1 MMNDINR
8 FFADLNGILWGPW
21 LLILLVGTG
30 IWLTIQLRGIQFRL
44 LPYALHL
51 TFAREREGEGDVS
64 HFGALMIA
72 LAATIGS
79 GNIAGVATAMTL
91 GGPGAVVW
99 MWIAALFGMA
109 TKYAEAFLAVRY
121 RQVNPRGEIS
131 GGPMYYIET
140 GLGWKWLGICFAVCG
155 AVAAFGIGNMVQANT
170 STLALV
176 KVFSINKE
184 AVGVILAVFTGLVIL
199 GGIQRIAQVVS
210 FFVPI
215 MVLLYFAGS
224 LVIILGNIAEL
235 PAGLALLFKQAMSST
250 AASGGFAGATLA
262 QAIRFGVERGLFSNE
277 SGLGSAPI
285 VAAAAKTNQPAKQAL
300 VSMTGTFLDTIIVC
314 SLTGLVLSTT
324 GVWNSG
330 KTGVELTLQA
340 FSAGLP
346 GEWGQWIVTLSVVT
360 FAFSTILGWCYYGEK
375 CFEYLAGERFI
386 PFYRMTW
393 IGVVYVGAVSELQF
407 VWDFSGAMNGL
418 MAVPNLIALLA
429 LSRLIARETRIFE
442 QGIRDGTIHRYD

>member
-1 MMNDINR
+1 MNDINR

-21 LLILLVGTG
+21 LLTLLVGTG

-44 LPYALHL
+44 LPYALRL
-51 TFAREREGEGDVS
+51 TFSREREGEGDVS

-121 RQVNPRGEIS
+121 RQINPRGEIS

-215 MVLLYFAGS
+215 MVLLYFTGS

>member
-1 MMNDINR
+1 MNDINR

-21 LLILLVGTG
+21 LLTLLVGTG

-44 LPYALHL
+44 LPYALRL
-51 TFAREREGEGDVS
+51 TFSREREGEGDVS

-215 MVLLYFAGS
+215 MVLLYFTGS

-429 LSRLIARETRIFE
+429 LSRLIARETR
-442 QGIRDGTIHRYD
+442 

>member
-1 MMNDINR
+1 MNDINR

-21 LLILLVGTG
+21 LLTLLVGTG

-44 LPYALHL
+44 LPYALRL

-215 MVLLYFAGS
+215 MVLLYFTGS

>member
-1 MMNDINR
+1 MNDINR

-21 LLILLVGTG
+21 LLTLLVGTG

-44 LPYALHL
+44 LPYALRL
-51 TFAREREGEGDVS
+51 TFAREREGAGDVS

-215 MVLLYFAGS
+215 MVLLYFTGS
-224 LVIILGNIAEL
+224 LVIILGKIAEL

>member
-1 MMNDINR
+1 MNR

-21 LLILLVGTG
+21 LLTLLVGTG

-44 LPYALHL
+44 LPYALRL
-51 TFAREREGEGDVS
+51 TFSREREGEGDVS

-215 MVLLYFAGS
+215 MVLLYFTGS